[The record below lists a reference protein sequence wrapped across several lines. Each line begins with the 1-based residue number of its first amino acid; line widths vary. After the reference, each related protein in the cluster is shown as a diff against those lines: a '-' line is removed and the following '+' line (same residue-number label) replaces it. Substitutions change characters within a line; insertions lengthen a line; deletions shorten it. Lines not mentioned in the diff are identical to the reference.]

1 VTQGES
7 PVTVWIDRK
16 MTEPGPIIVPSAE
29 LVAVVRHSA
38 VPTTAPDDLI
48 PYVRPT
54 VDAAGNVTDW
64 LLTEDT
70 LAFADVSVPMR
81 FAEWR
86 TAWERSWML
95 DPISVLERLVAVA
108 HEFQV
113 SAPSTTLL
121 ERVLD
126 PGTTGPGGDLVHA
139 MLDADEAARLTAVTD
154 SLRDAIADRARK
166 GWGFVDA
173 TPGRQRVGLV
183 RAWSPQLGP
192 ETLAADRYVSA
203 RMDAEDGLTVTVFGA
218 DGDVVDRAVSVHE
231 VEIAG
236 DRVEIRSASGST
248 STDLLGGRVLSWLMP
263 GCTMWRVRQVPEVL
277 VWAKSFAGFQE
288 SADYAAALGRPVLL
302 TSLRLSDSDSDPRPS
317 TPPPPRRLESR
328 IDQEQ

>member
-1 VTQGES
+1 MNEL
-7 PVTVWIDRK
+7 
-16 MTEPGPIIVPSAE
+16 GPIIVPSAE
-29 LVAVVRHSA
+29 LVAVVRHGD
-38 VPTTAPDDLI
+38 VPSSAPDDLM

-54 VDAAGNVTDW
+54 LDASGAATDW

-70 LAFADVSVPMR
+70 LAFADVSIPMR
-81 FAEWR
+81 FGAWR

-108 HEFQV
+108 HEFEV

-126 PGTTGPGGDLVHA
+126 PGTTGPGGDVVHA
-139 MLDADEAARLTAVTD
+139 MLDPDEAARLAAVTD
-154 SLRDAIADRARK
+154 SLRDAIADRGRK

-173 TPGRQRVGLV
+173 TPGRQRIGLV

-203 RMDAEDGLTVTVFGA
+203 RIDAEEGLTVTVFGS
-218 DGDVVDRAVSVHE
+218 DGQVVERATSVHE

-236 DRVEIRSASGST
+236 DHVEVRAASGT
-248 STDLLGGRVLSWLMP
+248 VAVDLLAGRVLSWLMP
-263 GCTMWRVRQVPEVL
+263 GCTTWRVRQVPEVL
-277 VWAKSFAGFQE
+277 VWAKSFAGLQE
-288 SADYAAALGRPVLL
+288 SAEYAVALDQPVLL
-302 TSLRLSDSDSDPRPS
+302 TSLRLSDADADPRPS
-317 TPPPPRRLESR
+317 AATPRRLESR

>member
-1 VTQGES
+1 
-7 PVTVWIDRK
+7 
-16 MTEPGPIIVPSAE
+16 MNEPGPIIVPSAE
-29 LVAVVRHSA
+29 LVAVVRHGD
-38 VPTTAPDDLI
+38 VPTDAPDDLT

-54 VDAAGNVTDW
+54 VDASGAATDW

-70 LAFADVSVPMR
+70 LAFADVSIPLR
-81 FAEWR
+81 FAGWR

-95 DPISVLERLVAVA
+95 DPISALERLVAVA

-126 PGTTGPGGDLVHA
+126 PGTTGPSGDVVHA
-139 MLDADEAARLTAVTD
+139 MLDPDEAARLTAVTD
-154 SLRDAIADRARK
+154 SLRDAIADRGRK

-173 TPGRQRVGLV
+173 TPGRQRIGLV

-203 RMDAEDGLTVTVFGA
+203 RIHPNDGLIVTVFGET
-218 DGDVVDRAVSVHE
+218 GDVLHRTVTVHE
-231 VEIAG
+231 VEIVG
-236 DRVEIRSASGST
+236 DHVEIRGADST
-248 STDLLGGRVLSWLMP
+248 VSIDLHAGRVLSWLMP

-288 SADYAAALGRPVLL
+288 SAEYAAALDRPVLL
-302 TSLRLSDSDSDPRPS
+302 TSLRLSDSDADPRPS
-317 TPPPPRRLESR
+317 TPPPRRLESR

>member
-1 VTQGES
+1 MNES
-7 PVTVWIDRK
+7 
-16 MTEPGPIIVPSAE
+16 GPIIVPSAE
-29 LVAVVRHSA
+29 LVAVVRHSDVPA
-38 VPTTAPDDLI
+38 VAPDDLT

-54 VDAAGNVTDW
+54 VDASGHVTDW

-70 LAFADVSVPMR
+70 LAFADVSVPLQ
-81 FAEWR
+81 FAGWR

-95 DPISVLERLVAVA
+95 DPIAVLERLVAAA

-126 PGTTGPGGDLVHA
+126 PGTTGPSGDVVHA
-139 MLDADEAARLTAVTD
+139 MLDPDEAMRLTAVTD
-154 SLRDAIADRARK
+154 SLRDAIADRGRK

-192 ETLAADRYVSA
+192 ETLAADPYVSA
-203 RMDAEDGLTVTVFGA
+203 RIDAADGLTVTVFGP
-218 DGDVVDRAVSVHE
+218 DGAVVDRAVSVHE

-236 DRVEIRSASGST
+236 DRVEIRAASGDT
-248 STDLLGGRVLSWLMP
+248 STDLLAGRVLSWLMP
-263 GCTMWRVRQVPEVL
+263 GCTTWRVRQVPEVL
-277 VWAKSFAGFQE
+277 VWAKSFAGLHE
-288 SADYAAALGRPVLL
+288 SAEYASALDRPVLL
-302 TSLRLSDSDSDPRPS
+302 TSLRLSDSEADPRPAGK
-317 TPPPPRRLESR
+317 PPRRLESS